1 MKNILQKTVFC
12 TASALLLAF
21 AGGCNTTPLRD
32 SGRAMLPVDKAPSA
46 TVQKRAAALKKLLSP
61 LKTKGVE
68 LVSSAWRSRIVPFD
82 ELLIV
87 AKELGFERIYC
98 HISSE
103 SELSDDLKELLLA
116 ASEAKMPV
124 ELTLRQGDFRHRFR
138 GNAIVR
144 SVLPQFR
151 QLPDVAEDIV
161 KFNAE
166 LPPHARLAGVT
177 VRFEPHLFTL
187 ENGAAEIPGLHYHWS
202 NETFGKG
209 LDNDKLTELS
219 FKQLLEMKKRLS
231 PLPLAV
237 ELPDFYPVWKKEGKL
252 SLGSVKDFS
261 AIGNVRIRCTG
272 NVPTQLVQLSR
283 TAFSGNKDLTAVIP
297 LADHTSVRSGAL
309 RRRDWNDLVRA
320 LEYFISSTRKTGCS
334 GVVLRP
340 FSELSYMLLEKD

>member
-1 MKNILQKTVFC
+1 
-12 TASALLLAF
+12 
-21 AGGCNTTPLRD
+21 
-32 SGRAMLPVDKAPSA
+32 
-46 TVQKRAAALKKLLSP
+46 
-61 LKTKGVE
+61 
-68 LVSSAWRSRIVPFD
+68 
-82 ELLIV
+82 
-87 AKELGFERIYC
+87 
-98 HISSE
+98 
-103 SELSDDLKELLLA
+103 
-116 ASEAKMPV
+116 
-124 ELTLRQGDFRHRFR
+124 
-138 GNAIVR
+138 
-144 SVLPQFR
+144 
-151 QLPDVAEDIV
+151 
-161 KFNAE
+161 
-166 LPPHARLAGVT
+166 
-177 VRFEPHLFTL
+177 
-187 ENGAAEIPGLHYHWS
+187 LHYHWS

-231 PLPLAV
+231 TLPLAV

-261 AIGNVRIRCTG
+261 PIGNVRIRCTG